1 MESCH
6 QDIKQLALEQGFLDC
21 GVIPAGSLVEEASH
35 FDRWL
40 GKGLHGSM
48 SYMERN
54 REKRLDPRLLH
65 AGTRSVVVVL
75 QNYFTRLS
83 PTDHSAP
90 IVSKYAL
97 GLDYHQVIKQ
107 KLNKLLQRISQEITP
122 CSGRAFVDSAPV
134 LERAWAH
141 RARLGWIGKNSM
153 LISPAHGSFFFIGIL
168 LIDADLTRTGDTP
181 VPATTEIN
189 GPSPADGRCGTCTR
203 CIDACPTGAIV
214 SPCVVDAR
222 RCISYLTI
230 EHKGEFDPEF
240 RGKLSNR
247 IFGCDICQEVC
258 PWNRKAREHD
268 EPLFRPATGLLQL
281 TRDEWYTMDEE
292 RFREISG
299 NSPLRRTGF
308 EGIRRNLQY
317 LFPVD
322 TLTDQLQ

>member
-1 MESCH
+1 
-6 QDIKQLALEQGFLDC
+6 
-21 GVIPAGSLVEEASH
+21 
-35 FDRWL
+35 
-40 GKGLHGSM
+40 
-48 SYMERN
+48 
-54 REKRLDPRLLH
+54 
-65 AGTRSVVVVL
+65 
-75 QNYFTRLS
+75 
-83 PTDHSAP
+83 
-90 IVSKYAL
+90 
-97 GLDYHQVIKQ
+97 
-107 KLNKLLQRISQEITP
+107 
-122 CSGRAFVDSAPV
+122 
-134 LERAWAH
+134 
-141 RARLGWIGKNSM
+141 M

-230 EHKGEFDPEF
+230 EHKGDIDPEF

-281 TRDEWYTMDEE
+281 TREEWYTMDEE

-317 LFPVD
+317 LFPMD
-322 TLTDQLQ
+322 TLNDRVPDPKVKSPQKPA